1 MNFMSGMTSPSS
13 TGLSHDFLA
22 QAIVLSQELLSDI
35 FSKINSVADL
45 TPEREYIWNN
55 QLMSLTSDVSQFV
68 EITTLIS
75 KVMMNRKHSIFME
88 IKESHIQLLFILKG
102 VVQAQQ
108 KQDLFALEDLIKYEL
123 KDNLTQ
129 WKIDL
134 IPQTKRLLNT

>member
-1 MNFMSGMTSPSS
+1 MSGTTSPSS

-35 FSKINSVADL
+35 FSKINSVTDL

-75 KVMMNRKHSIFME
+75 KVMMNRKHSVFME

-108 KQDLFALEDLIKYEL
+108 KQDLVALEDLIKYEL
-123 KDNLTQ
+123 RDNLTQ

>member
-1 MNFMSGMTSPSS
+1 MSGMTSPSS
-13 TGLSHDFLA
+13 QGLSHEFLA

-35 FSKINSVADL
+35 FSKINSISEL

-75 KVMMNRKHSIFME
+75 KVMMNRKHSVFME
-88 IKESHIQLLFILKG
+88 IKESHIQLLFVLKG

-108 KQDLFALEDLIKYEL
+108 KQDLLALEDLIKYEL
-123 KDNLTQ
+123 RDNLTQ

>member
-1 MNFMSGMTSPSS
+1 MNSTSS

-22 QAIVLSQELLSDI
+22 QAIILSQELLSDI
-35 FSKINSVADL
+35 FFKIDAICDL
-45 TPEREYIWNN
+45 TPEREYLWSN

-75 KVMMNRKHSIFME
+75 KVMMNRKHSVFTE

-123 KDNLTQ
+123 RDNLTQ

>member
-1 MNFMSGMTSPSS
+1 MSGMTSPSS

>member
-1 MNFMSGMTSPSS
+1 MSGMTSPSS

-75 KVMMNRKHSIFME
+75 KVMMNRKDSVFME